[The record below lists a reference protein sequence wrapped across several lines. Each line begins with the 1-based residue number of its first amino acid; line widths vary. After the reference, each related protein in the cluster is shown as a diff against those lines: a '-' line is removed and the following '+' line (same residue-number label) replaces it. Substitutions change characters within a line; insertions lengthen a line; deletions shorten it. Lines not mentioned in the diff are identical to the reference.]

1 MLNTIRPGTVELMTQ
16 NIVGQIALV
25 VGFGLFAT
33 GFLVIQRMT
42 RVEQ

>member
-16 NIVGQIALV
+16 NIVGQIAWCSAFV
-25 VGFGLFAT
+25 LFAT
-33 GFLVIQRMT
+33 GFLVIRRMT